1 MKISSILIRNFKTIR
16 ELNIDNIE
24 SAFIIVGKNSTGKTT
39 ILKAILAVA
48 GEYAV
53 KATDFN
59 DPNRNIEIAVNLEIT
74 NADILELHSKGKI
87 SKYKNFDM
95 WYENFCSQ
103 LPTFVR
109 GGREPDSDSYEQEDQ
124 AEILEEM
131 FSPENDINPSEYG
144 GLLSFSFVV
153 DTDLSVRYS
162 DGINKNNPSLKK
174 IFPKV
179 YFFDVT
185 RNVREIQDSIFNV
198 QTKSALKKVKDTICM
213 YDESRP
219 CTRCF
224 RCIPDIVEKKPDEL
238 SILETT
244 KLLEYKLGQLNMDEF
259 IERLNRYYIRNS
271 GRKQDIEFMVKLNT
285 KELFTMDTIVM
296 QKDHYGADS
305 VETLSAGAKSIYI
318 LSLLEAYVDENS
330 NISSII
336 MIEDPEIYLHPQ
348 LQKTASEI
356 LYRLSKK
363 NQVIFSTH
371 SPNMIFN
378 FKSSQINQVV
388 LDKDYNTTISE
399 NTDINRILDDL
410 GYSAGDVMNV
420 NFVFIVEGKQDSNR
434 LPLLLN
440 KYYSEIYNDD
450 GTLQRVSII
459 TTNSCTNIK
468 TYANLKYINKLY
480 LKDQFLMIRD
490 SDGKNPQTL
499 VKQLCNYYYSR
510 SQEDKGNIPR
520 IQPRNVLVLKYY
532 SFENYFLNP
541 AVMTKIGVIKSEEE
555 FYNILLEKFKS
566 YLHKLA
572 SVKHMREVT
581 GLNIKTKEDIKRN
594 METIKI
600 YVRGHNLFDI
610 FYGRY
615 KGEKENEIL
624 SAYIEAAPKSD
635 FADILNAIDNFIY
648 FMNRRREEAEDDTE
662 PVTEIVYSKHKKK
675 KKRKNRPVD

>member
-1 MKISSILIRNFKTIR
+1 MKISSLLIRNFKTIK
-16 ELNIDNIE
+16 ELNIDSIE

-48 GEYAV
+48 GQYEV
-53 KATDFN
+53 KQTDFN
-59 DPNRNIEIAVNLEIT
+59 DPNRNIEIAINLEIT
-74 NADILELHSKGKI
+74 NADIVELHSKGKI

-95 WYENFCSQ
+95 WYKEFCEL

-109 GGREPDSDSYEQEDQ
+109 GGKMPDAYDPDDP
-124 AEILEEM
+124 AEAIEEM
-131 FSPENDINPSEYG
+131 FPSEAEQDSSDFG
-144 GLLSFSFVV
+144 GLLSFSYVV
-153 DTDLSVRYS
+153 DTSMNIRFS
-162 DGINKNNPSLKK
+162 DGVNKNNPNLKK

-185 RNVREIQDSIFNV
+185 RNVKEIQDSIFMV
-198 QTKSALKKVKDTICM
+198 QTKSALKRVRDTVCM

-219 CTRCF
+219 CTSCF
-224 RCIPDIVEKKPDEL
+224 RCINDILKKVPDEL

-244 KLLEYKLGQLNMDEF
+244 KLLEYKLMQLNMDEF
-259 IERLNRYYIRNS
+259 VSRLNTYYIRNS
-271 GRKQDIEFMVKLNT
+271 GRQQDIEFTVKLNT
-285 KELFTMDTIVM
+285 RDLFIMDTLVTNR
-296 QKDHYGADS
+296 DHYGADS

-399 NTDINRILDDL
+399 NSDINRILDDL

-420 NFVFIVEGKQDSNR
+420 NFVFIVEGKQDYNR
-434 LPLLLN
+434 LPLLLK
-440 KYYSEIYNDD
+440 KYYSEVYNDD
-450 GTLQRVSII
+450 GTLQRISII

-468 TYANLKYINKLY
+468 TYANLKYINQLY

-490 SDGKNPQTL
+490 SDGKKPETL
-499 VKQLCNYYYSR
+499 AKQLCSYYSDR
-510 SQEDKGNIPR
+510 AREDPTNIPR
-520 IQPRNVLVLKYY
+520 ITRKNVLILKYY

-541 AVMTKIGVIKSEEE
+541 KVMVKIGVLNNEEE
-555 FYNILLEKFKS
+555 FYNILLSKFKS
-566 YLHKLA
+566 YLFKLPCA
-572 SVKHMREVT
+572 RRMKEVT
-581 GLNIKTKEDIKRN
+581 GLVVRSKEDLKRN

-600 YVRGHNLFDI
+600 YMRGHNLFDI

-615 KGEKENEIL
+615 KGEEENAIL
-624 SAYIEAAPKSD
+624 MKYIEAAPRSD

-648 FMNRRREEAEDDTE
+648 FMNRKREDESLKEDEDE
-662 PVTEIVYSKHKKK
+662 KRVEKHKH
-675 KKRKNRPVD
+675 KNKYNRSY

>member
-74 NADILELHSKGKI
+74 NADILEMHSKGKI
-87 SKYKNFDM
+87 SKYKSFDM
-95 WYENFCSQ
+95 WYEDFCTQ

-131 FSPENDINPSEYG
+131 FSPETDINPSEYG

-162 DGINKNNPSLKK
+162 DGINKNNPYLKK

-224 RCIPDIVEKKPDEL
+224 RCIPGILDKQPEDL

-259 IERLNRYYIRNS
+259 IERLNNYYIRNS

-285 KELFTMDTIVM
+285 KELFTMDTVVM

-388 LDKDYNTTISE
+388 LDKDYNTTISD
-399 NTDINRILDDL
+399 NADINKILDDL

-434 LPLLLN
+434 LPLLLK
-440 KYYSEIYNDD
+440 KYYSEVYNDD
-450 GTLQRVSII
+450 GTLQRISII

-468 TYANLKYINKLY
+468 TYANLKYINQLY

-490 SDGKNPQTL
+490 SDGKKPETL
-499 VKQLCNYYYSR
+499 IKQLCSYYSDR
-510 SQEDKGNIPR
+510 AKEDPQNIPR
-520 IQPRNVLVLKYY
+520 ITRKNVLVLKYY

-541 AVMTKIGVIKSEEE
+541 KIMAKIGVIKTEED
-555 FYNILLEKFKS
+555 FYNILLSKFKS
-566 YLHKLA
+566 YLYRLPCA
-572 SVKHMREVT
+572 RRMREVT
-581 GLNIKTKEDIKRN
+581 GLVVKSKEDLKRN
-594 METIKI
+594 MDTIKI
-600 YVRGHNLFDI
+600 YMRGHNLFDI

-615 KGEKENEIL
+615 KGEDENAIL
-624 SAYIEAAPKSD
+624 MRYIEEAPREE

-648 FMNRRREEAEDDTE
+648 FMNRRREDEELGLSNGITE
-662 PVTEIVYSKHKKK
+662 VYKGKHKH
-675 KKRKNRPVD
+675 KNKYNRG

>member
-87 SKYKNFDM
+87 SKYKSFDM
-95 WYENFCSQ
+95 WYEDFCNQ

-124 AEILEEM
+124 AEIMEEM
-131 FSPENDINPSEYG
+131 FSPDAEINPSEYG

-153 DTDLSVRYS
+153 DTDLTARYS
-162 DGINKNNPSLKK
+162 DGINKNNPYLKK

-185 RNVREIQDSIFNV
+185 RDVREIQDSIFMV
-198 QTKSALKKVKDTICM
+198 QTKSALKKVRDTICI

-224 RCIPDIVEKKPDEL
+224 RCIPDITSKKPDEL

-259 IERLNRYYIRNS
+259 IERLNRYYVRNS
-271 GRKQDIEFMVKLNT
+271 GRKQDIEFRVKLNT
-285 KELFTMDTIVM
+285 KELFIMDTVVM

-305 VETLSAGAKSIYI
+305 VDTLSAGAKSIYI

-330 NISSII
+330 NLSSII

-378 FKSSQINQVV
+378 FKSTQINQVV
-388 LDKDYNTTISE
+388 LDKDYNTTISD
-399 NTDINRILDDL
+399 NKDINRILDDL
-410 GYSAGDVMNV
+410 GYSASDVMNV

-434 LPLLLN
+434 LPLLLK
-440 KYYSEIYNDD
+440 KYYSEVYNDD
-450 GTLQRVSII
+450 GTLQRISII

-468 TYANLKYINKLY
+468 TYANLKYINQLY

-490 SDGKNPQTL
+490 SDGKKPETL
-499 VKQLCNYYYSR
+499 VKQLCSYYSDR
-510 SQEDKGNIPR
+510 AKEDPQNIPR
-520 IQPRNVLVLKYY
+520 ITRKNVLVLKYY

-541 AVMTKIGVIKSEEE
+541 KIMAKIGVIKTEED
-555 FYNILLEKFKS
+555 FYNILLAKFKN
-566 YLHKLA
+566 YLYRHPSA
-572 SVKHMREVT
+572 RHMREVT
-581 GLNIKTKEDIKRN
+581 GLVIKSKEDLKRN
-594 METIKI
+594 METVKI
-600 YVRGHNLFDI
+600 YMRGHNLFDI

-615 KGEKENEIL
+615 KGDAENEIL
-624 SAYIEAAPKSD
+624 MKYIEEAPREE

-648 FMNRRREEAEDDTE
+648 FMNRKREDEELGLSNG
-662 PVTEIVYSKHKKK
+662 VTEVYKGKHKH
-675 KKRKNRPVD
+675 KNKYNRG

>member
-1 MKISSILIRNFKTIR
+1 MKISSLLIRNFKTIK
-16 ELNIDNIE
+16 ELNIDKIE
-24 SAFIIVGKNSTGKTT
+24 NAFIIVGKNSTGKTT

-53 KATDFN
+53 KSTDFN
-59 DPNRNIEIAVNLEIT
+59 DPGRNIEIAVNLEIT

-95 WYENFCSQ
+95 WYEEFCSD

-131 FSPENDINPSEYG
+131 YAPGAEINPSEYG

-153 DTDLSVRYS
+153 DTDLTIRYS
-162 DGINKNNPSLKK
+162 DGINKNNIYIKK
-174 IFPKV
+174 LFPKV

-185 RNVREIQDSIFNV
+185 RNVREIQDSIFMV
-198 QTKSALKKVKDTICM
+198 QTKSALNKVRDTVCV
-213 YDESRP
+213 YDETRP

-224 RCIPDIVEKKPDEL
+224 RCIPDIIKKPSDEL

-259 IERLNRYYIRNS
+259 IERLNYYYIRNS
-271 GRKQDIEFMVKLNT
+271 GRKQDIEFRVKLNT
-285 KELFTMDTIVM
+285 KELFTMDTVVM

-305 VETLSAGAKSIYI
+305 VDTLSAGAKSIYI

-434 LPLLLN
+434 LPMLLK
-440 KYYSEIYNDD
+440 KYYSEVYNDD
-450 GTLQRVSII
+450 GTLQRISII

-468 TYANLKYINKLY
+468 TYANLKYINQLY

-490 SDGKNPQTL
+490 SDGKKPETL
-499 VKQLCNYYYSR
+499 VKQLCSYYSDR
-510 SQEDKGNIPR
+510 AKEDPANIPR
-520 IQPRNVLVLKYY
+520 ITRKNVLVLKYY

-541 AVMTKIGVIKSEEE
+541 KIMAKIGVIKTEEE
-555 FYNILLEKFKS
+555 FYNTLLYKFKS
-566 YLHKLA
+566 YLYRLPSARRMK
-572 SVKHMREVT
+572 EVT
-581 GLNIKTKEDIKRN
+581 GLVIKSKEDIKRN

-600 YVRGHNLFDI
+600 FMRGHNLFDI

-615 KGEKENEIL
+615 KGDAENEIL
-624 SAYIEAAPKSD
+624 TKYIDEAPREE

-648 FMNRRREEAEDDTE
+648 FMNRRREDEELGLSDG
-662 PVTEIVYSKHKKK
+662 VTEVYKGKHKH
-675 KKRKNRPVD
+675 KNKYNRV

>member
-1 MKISSILIRNFKTIR
+1 MKLSSILIRNFKTIR

-87 SKYKNFDM
+87 SKYKSFDM
-95 WYENFCSQ
+95 WYEDFCNH

-131 FSPENDINPSEYG
+131 FSPDTDINPSEYG

-153 DTDLSVRYS
+153 DTDLTVRYS
-162 DGINKNNPSLKK
+162 DGINKNNPYLKK

-185 RNVREIQDSIFNV
+185 RDVREIQDSIFMV
-198 QTKSALKKVKDTICM
+198 QTKSALKKVRDTICI

-224 RCIPDIVEKKPDEL
+224 RCIPDITSKKPDEL

-244 KLLEYKLGQLNMDEF
+244 KLLEFKLGQLNMDEF
-259 IERLNRYYIRNS
+259 IERLNRYYVRNS
-271 GRKQDIEFMVKLNT
+271 GRKQDIEFRVKLNT
-285 KELFTMDTIVM
+285 KELFIMDTVVM

-305 VETLSAGAKSIYI
+305 VDTLSAGAKSIYI

-330 NISSII
+330 NLSSII

-378 FKSSQINQVV
+378 FKSTQINQVV
-388 LDKDYNTTISE
+388 LDKDYNTTISD
-399 NTDINRILDDL
+399 NKDINKILDDL
-410 GYSAGDVMNV
+410 GYSASDVMNV

-434 LPLLLN
+434 LPLLLK
-440 KYYSEIYNDD
+440 KYYSEVYNDD
-450 GTLQRVSII
+450 GKLQRISII

-468 TYANLKYINKLY
+468 TYANLKYINQLY

-490 SDGKNPQTL
+490 SDGKKPETL
-499 VKQLCNYYYSR
+499 VKQLCSYYSDR
-510 SQEDKGNIPR
+510 AKEDPQNIPR
-520 IQPRNVLVLKYY
+520 ITRKNVLVLKYY

-541 AVMTKIGVIKSEEE
+541 KIMAKIGVIKTEED
-555 FYNILLEKFKS
+555 FYNILLNKFKN
-566 YLHKLA
+566 YLYRHPSA
-572 SVKHMREVT
+572 RHMREVT
-581 GLNIKTKEDIKRN
+581 GLVIKSKEDLKRN

-600 YVRGHNLFDI
+600 YMRGHNLFDI

-615 KGEKENEIL
+615 KGDAENEIL
-624 SAYIEAAPKSD
+624 MKYIEEAPREE

-648 FMNRRREEAEDDTE
+648 FMNRKREDEELGLSNG
-662 PVTEIVYSKHKKK
+662 VTEVYKGKHKH
-675 KKRKNRPVD
+675 KNKYNRG

>member
-53 KATDFN
+53 KVTDFN

-87 SKYKNFDM
+87 SKYKSFDM
-95 WYENFCSQ
+95 WYEDFCNQ

-131 FSPENDINPSEYG
+131 YSPDNGINPSEYG

-224 RCIPDIVEKKPDEL
+224 RCIPDIIDKKPDEL

-285 KELFTMDTIVM
+285 KELFMMDTVVM

-434 LPLLLN
+434 LPLLLK
-440 KYYSEIYNDD
+440 KYYSEVYNDD
-450 GTLQRVSII
+450 GTLQRISII

-468 TYANLKYINKLY
+468 TYANLKYINQLY

-490 SDGKNPQTL
+490 SDGKKPETL
-499 VKQLCNYYYSR
+499 VKQLCSYYSDR
-510 SQEDKGNIPR
+510 AKEDPQNIPR
-520 IQPRNVLVLKYY
+520 ITRKNVLVLKYY

-541 AVMTKIGVIKSEEE
+541 KIMAKIGVIKTEEE
-555 FYNILLEKFKS
+555 FYNILLAKFKN
-566 YLHKLA
+566 YLYRLPCA
-572 SVKHMREVT
+572 RRMREVT
-581 GLNIKTKEDIKRN
+581 GLMIRSKEDLKRN
-594 METIKI
+594 METFKI
-600 YVRGHNLFDI
+600 YMRGHNLFDI

-615 KGEKENEIL
+615 KGEEENEIL
-624 SAYIEAAPKSD
+624 MRYIEEAPREE

-648 FMNRRREEAEDDTE
+648 FMNRRREDEELGLSNGITE
-662 PVTEIVYSKHKKK
+662 VYKGKHKH
-675 KKRKNRPVD
+675 KNKYNRG